1 MEQEKDNFW
10 LYIGGVIVL
19 TIALVLMLQ
28 KREVE
33 GNTGGDAAYNQL
45 KAETQKQIDA
55 AKAKK

>member
-10 LYIGGVIVL
+10 LYIGGLIVL
-19 TIALVLMLQ
+19 VIALVVMLQ

-33 GNTGGDAAYNQL
+33 GNTGGEAAYQQL

>member
-10 LYIGGVIVL
+10 LYIGGIIVL
-19 TIALVLMLQ
+19 TVVLVIMLQ

-33 GNTGGDAAYNQL
+33 GNTGGESAYSQL